1 MLCCDERSRAES
13 RGVDIPLESNV
24 NTGQI
29 KLIDT
34 LGTPKSTWSQDVPSS
49 PQNTYIRIAVADKS
63 TAKITKPLEGA
74 ASECRDIEDEY
85 LASCLAGA
93 FRDAA
98 KAVKSSQPD
107 YRDAHKI
114 LTEAA
119 KKLEGLQK
127 ANADKSL
134 PKKRGKNGT
143 YHAVKKEAV
152 TGVKKSALK
161 IVQEAETML
170 IRSSGS
176 GKRQLHYQ
184 RISQAVGSTKVLLR
198 S

>member
-1 MLCCDERSRAES
+1 MGQAES
-13 RGVDIPLESNV
+13 LSADIPLGSNV
-24 NTGQI
+24 YKDQI
-29 KLIDT
+29 KLFDA
-34 LGTPKSTWSQDVPSS
+34 LGTPKSTLGQDVPNT

-63 TAKITKPLEGA
+63 TAKITKPLKGA
-74 ASECRDIEDEY
+74 ASECRTVKEEY

-93 FRDAA
+93 FRAAA

-107 YRDAHKI
+107 YRDARKI
-114 LTEAA
+114 LTDAA

-127 ANADKSL
+127 ANADKSV
-134 PKKRGKNGT
+134 PKKRSKNGT
-143 YHAVKKEAV
+143 YRAVKKEAV

-184 RISQAVGSTKVLLR
+184 RISQAVGSPKVLLR